1 MLKSTQR
8 NVIDPKDISIINNA
22 LSQIC
27 VATLIQLKSNE
38 GQALANSAVREYMTG
53 QYDQKKL
60 VDVMLKRIHMADKLK
75 RKRERM
81 LGR

>member
-1 MLKSTQR
+1 MIVYKK
-8 NVIDPKDISIINNA
+8 NNNA
-22 LSQIC
+22 LSQIYA
-27 VATLIQLKSNE
+27 ATLIHLKSNE